1 MLNQQQ
7 RPLVLLTGGV
17 GITPAISM
25 LQPALESGRQV
36 YFLHGA
42 LNSCTHAFREHVD
55 ALAQQHDN
63 LSISYVYSHPLAGDQ
78 PHDTGFFDQQKLSA
92 MLPDGPDVDVY
103 FLGPKPFMQNCQ
115 KLLNALGI
123 PAENQRYEFFGPL
136 EELSA

>member
-1 MLNQQQ
+1 MH
-7 RPLVLLTGGV
+7 
-17 GITPAISM
+17 
-25 LQPALESGRQV
+25 
-36 YFLHGA
+36 FLHGA
-42 LNSCTHAFREHVD
+42 LNSSTHAFREHVD